1 MDLCEYFQSVWEK
14 LEFIFFFL
22 ETLNEEFFQFYLIVH
37 KIHYLNSFEAEASV
51 TNKNN
56 MV

>member
-1 MDLCEYFQSVWEK
+1 MMDLCEYFQSVWGK
-14 LEFIFFFL
+14 LIFFFL
-22 ETLNEEFFQFYLIVH
+22 ETLNEEFFQFSSIVH
-37 KIHYLNSFEAEASV
+37 KIHYLNSSEAEASV